1 MTDGSA
7 AFGLSQTRPR
17 SFTSDVLL
25 DQLVSETSSKFYVNT
40 EEVRFTMLWWCE
52 WGEGVGEGVGEGLGR
67 ECGGGGGRAAAF
79 PSPLLE
85 ILRRRRKWIKYTYN
99 G

>member
-52 WGEGVGEGVGEGLGR
+52 WGGGSGGGSGGGIGEGVG
-67 ECGGGGGRAAAF
+67 GGGGQP
-79 PSPLLE
+79 PSLHLYWKYLE
-85 ILRRRRKWIKYTYN
+85 EEEN

>member
-52 WGEGVGEGVGEGLGR
+52 WGEGVRGGGEGQP
-67 ECGGGGGRAAAF
+67 
-79 PSPLLE
+79 PSLHLYWKYLE
-85 ILRRRRKWIKYTYN
+85 EEEN